1 LDNIL
6 KLETDIHQNELT
18 AKQKI
23 DSLKEHKREA
33 EANNANKRKELLD
46 RQQIDLEKK
55 RNEYSSKML
64 EDASL
69 FQQLQARKDQNRKL
83 FQEEMDMERR
93 KHE

>member
-1 LDNIL
+1 
-6 KLETDIHQNELT
+6 
-18 AKQKI
+18 
-23 DSLKEHKREA
+23 
-33 EANNANKRKELLD
+33 
-46 RQQIDLEKK
+46 
-55 RNEYSSKML
+55 ML